1 MGGNGT
7 AVPRASSIAPSHDP
21 APPAPSRVTPV
32 AANRCVPQ
40 CPVAECWTGTT
51 WADGLDFAPE
61 SRDSRRP
68 VAIGFTP
75 IGSVVVGAD
84 LTSRRCG
91 DGSGWPELW
100 SPHAPQPVPVPVP
113 ERVDMNP
120 TWHSRAACRGLDPS
134 IFYPPPEDE
143 VDAEPAKAVCDQCP
157 VREAC
162 LEHALALREKDGVW
176 GGCTERERRRI
187 VRQRRRSA

>member
-1 MGGNGT
+1 
-7 AVPRASSIAPSHDP
+7 
-21 APPAPSRVTPV
+21 
-32 AANRCVPQ
+32 
-40 CPVAECWTGTT
+40 
-51 WADGLDFAPE
+51 
-61 SRDSRRP
+61 
-68 VAIGFTP
+68 
-75 IGSVVVGAD
+75 
-84 LTSRRCG
+84 
-91 DGSGWPELW
+91 
-100 SPHAPQPVPVPVP
+100 
-113 ERVDMNP
+113 MNP